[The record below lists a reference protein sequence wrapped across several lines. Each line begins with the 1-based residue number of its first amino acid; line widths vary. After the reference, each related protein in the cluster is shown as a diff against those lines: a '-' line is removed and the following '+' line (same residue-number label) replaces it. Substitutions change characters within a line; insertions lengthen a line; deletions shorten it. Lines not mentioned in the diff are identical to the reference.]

1 MGSSRGCM
9 TILLRLQDHWSG
21 RTMSQCP
28 ERSGGIWGVMER
40 RMVLRCVWAVFCD
53 ANVGL

>member
-1 MGSSRGCM
+1 
-9 TILLRLQDHWSG
+9 
-21 RTMSQCP
+21 MSQCP

-53 ANVGL
+53 ANVGLN